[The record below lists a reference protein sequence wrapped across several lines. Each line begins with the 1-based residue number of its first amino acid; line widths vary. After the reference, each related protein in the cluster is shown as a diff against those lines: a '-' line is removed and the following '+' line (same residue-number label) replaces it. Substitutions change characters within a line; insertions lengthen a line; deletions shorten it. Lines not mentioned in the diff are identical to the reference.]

1 MVDTRKYSQFPNQ
14 PLQQKV
20 GLGSGINSRAPDSS
34 GSSGN
39 ITKVINQDTSGLAVN
54 RWVRINSAGLYV
66 LALADTAE
74 NADVRGV
81 VLNILGPNQFTLQQ
95 AGYIDVGTPGFSGF
109 IPNQDYF
116 LSDTM
121 LGMATQTLPTTNGH
135 INKPLFSADSAES
148 GWIICLS
155 RGMVIG
161 TPGPIPASTPTGTDT
176 NIKEF
181 SQPGN
186 TFMIGDWVRVTGDN
200 VHGLANG
207 NTLANAQS
215 DGVVIQNGD
224 PLFTVQ
230 FSGFNSNTVTKAYDS
245 AGVLIPGGIVASTV
259 YYISDVVPGQLTP
272 TLPTNLNSASRPAF
286 ISVSA
291 IDGTGWVLPQRPL
304 PSYAVNDPN
313 IKLINQPAHGF
324 LSNGLVVKPQ
334 TGALNVGKYQLAD
347 STTLTNSF
355 GVGMIKV
362 IDVDNFYIQEVGY
375 FPGFFDVP
383 PVPGGVANPS
393 MGGTLINGVPLYL
406 STTPGLITNIEPAN
420 PNYSKPIF
428 EADQTNAGWIL
439 PMKPTQTAG
448 GGSGS
453 LIQMLDFMQSAPET
467 VSYGYVSGGWT
478 IVPFLTGTITPTS
491 LASKIKLTFMIN
503 MFAQYFTFIKVF
515 RDGVEIPSALAPDN
529 YLTIGGTTGPVIST
543 NSYRNIFLQLVDNP
557 VTTLPVTYTIGLK
570 GYSVPSS
577 SYTAYFNSTP
587 PGGYPSGYSTWTLEE
602 YA

>member
-1 MVDTRKYSQFPNQ
+1 MVDTRKFSQFDNR
-14 PLQQKV
+14 PLNEKV
-20 GLGSGINSRAPDSS
+20 GLGSGSNSRTPDSA

-39 ITKVINQDTSGLAVN
+39 IIKVINQDTSGLAVN

-121 LGMATQTLPTTNGH
+121 LGQATQTLPTTNGH

-161 TPGPIPASTPTGTDT
+161 TPGPIPASTPTVTDT
-176 NIKEF
+176 NIREF

-186 TFMIGDWVRVTGDN
+186 TFMIGNWVRVTGDN

-207 NTLANAQS
+207 STLANAQS

-230 FSGFNSNTVTKAYDS
+230 FSGFNANTVTAAYDS
-245 AGVLIPGGIVASTV
+245 AGVIIPGGIVASTV

-272 TLPTNLNSASRPAF
+272 TPPTSLNSASRPAF

-304 PSYAVNDPN
+304 PYFSANPPG

-324 LSNGLVVKPQ
+324 LSNGLVVKPK
-334 TGALNVGKYQLAD
+334 TGALNVGKYELAQAN
-347 STTLTNSF
+347 TLTGAF
-355 GVGMIKV
+355 GVGMIK
-362 IDVDNFYIQEVGY
+362 IVDANNFYIQQDGY
-375 FPGFFDVP
+375 FEDFLEVP
-383 PVPGGVANPS
+383 PVMGGIANPS
-393 MGGTLINGVPLYL
+393 GMLINGTPYYL
-406 STTPGLITNIEPAN
+406 SASTPGLITDAEPAQ
-420 PNYSKPIF
+420 PLYSKPMF
-428 EADQTNAGWIL
+428 MPDQTDAGWIL
-439 PMKPTQTAG
+439 PMKPTNSSG
-448 GGSGS
+448 GN
-453 LIQMLDFMQSAPET
+453 IPDIENVDVITCVAPE
-467 VSYGYVSGGWT
+467 VVPLPAGVWT
-478 IVPFLTGTITPTS
+478 DLPCLELTITPQNI
-491 LASKIKLTFMIN
+491 ASKFLLSGVLNGDRASVNAVYFRITRNGTPIGIGAGPGVAANGRILTVTFNQNILYVDVPATVVSITYKLQAM
-503 MFAQYFTFIKVF
+503 A
-515 RDGVEIPSALAPDN
+515 
-529 YLTIGGTTGPVIST
+529 
-543 NSYRNIFLQLVDNP
+543 
-557 VTTLPVTYTIGLK
+557 
-570 GYSVPSS
+570 
-577 SYTAYFNSTP
+577 
-587 PGGYPSGYSTWTLEE
+587 PSGNTLYLNTDSASTFAGSSTLTLEE
-602 YA
+602 FI